1 MIIKTKY
8 HGPVEITQ
16 EEIWSFSN
24 GIPGFPAEKQFILL
38 ALPDDNQMFTIL
50 QSVKTPE
57 LAFVLTNPFMF
68 FHDYEFQL
76 DDASIDWLEISDEKD
91 VVVYVIL
98 NVKEPFEE
106 TTANLLAPVVLN
118 QKNRFGKQVIL
129 HDTDCKTKHLLV
141 NQSSM
146 KEKG

>member
-1 MIIKTKY
+1 MIINTKY
-8 HGPVEITQ
+8 HGYVEITQ
-16 EEIWSFSN
+16 DEIWSFSN

-38 ALPDDNQMFTIL
+38 ALPDDNQTFTIL
-50 QSVKTPE
+50 QSVQTPE
-57 LAFVLTNPFMF
+57 LAFVLTNPFLF
-68 FHDYEFQL
+68 FQDYEFQL
-76 DDASIDWLEISDEKD
+76 DEASMDLLEISNEKE

-118 QKNRFGKQVIL
+118 QKKRYGKQVIL
-129 HDTDCKTKHLLV
+129 HDTDYKTKHLLV
-141 NQSSM
+141 NQSSI